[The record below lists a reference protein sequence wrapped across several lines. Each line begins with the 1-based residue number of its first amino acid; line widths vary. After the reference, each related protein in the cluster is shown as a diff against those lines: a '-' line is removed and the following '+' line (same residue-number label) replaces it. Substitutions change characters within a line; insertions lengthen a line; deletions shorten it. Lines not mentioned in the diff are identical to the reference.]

1 MAKKTPSPKVI
12 ASFMIRKVLEDARQ
26 SWTDEQLSVLVN
38 SKVSP
43 EKHEKVNEQFEKIT
57 ASLNKK
63 LEKAIDKFEGSAKA
77 VKSTKKEV
85 AQDEDKDENDEEEE
99 APKKKKKKK
108 KNK

>member
-12 ASFMIRKVLEDARQ
+12 ASFMIRKVLEDART
-26 SWTDEQLSVLVN
+26 SWTDEQLSVLVD
-38 SKVSP
+38 SRVSP

-63 LEKAIDKFEGSAKA
+63 LEKAIDKFEGSAK
-77 VKSTKKEV
+77 KEV
-85 AQDEDKDENDEEEE
+85 AQDEDENDDEE
-99 APKKKKKKK
+99 PKKKKKKK

>member
-12 ASFMIRKVLEDARQ
+12 ASFMIRKVLEDART
-26 SWTDEQLSVLVN
+26 SWTDEQLSVLVD
-38 SKVSP
+38 SRVSP

-63 LEKAIDKFEGSAKA
+63 LEKAIDKFEGSAK
-77 VKSTKKEV
+77 STKKEV
-85 AQDEDKDENDEEEE
+85 AKDEDENDDEE
-99 APKKKKKKK
+99 PKKKKKKK